1 MGVGKP
7 AYTSS
12 KPCASD
18 SRLSGD
24 TIASGEEAN
33 RRALAPNSVSVV
45 RRIGHVGGLQW
56 NPNLRTKLQPN
67 CTQKME
73 LWKPHDSLS
82 WCGTL
87 TGYTKSMHMHQHGR
101 RRSKTVKN
109 HCLSTGM
116 HSTQRDDIFI
126 PSPCR
131 AHVGRQGVCHHGRAD
146 FVISSLHFMR
156 PANFTSVYGVML
168 SLRNSTSVAA
178 TRVSSI
184 QESSQNG
191 ETPNQGNPVMHKT
204 AMLSVKG
211 VKVVGLE
218 AEMATASENMKLEHK
233 FTSDQ
238 GITRLTGS
246 DVTSG
251 QGGSGTIG
259 VRSLKQKI
267 GGKMSDFNNFWK
279 AIHEV
284 YREDTATWGFGSSP
298 IFTVYEGVGGKI
310 EKVTIDEKEIQ
321 RRQGIEPLLPGY
333 GDEASKARAQKM
345 IMLARTIAKDLEMGN
360 TVPKI
365 NSTIFAVIKHASKDE
380 SKPGHQKLFNQVN
393 SVAYTVAPAL
403 KSVFLIAM
411 PIYGICIIWGAY
423 LLITKQSDKDI
434 IKEEKA
440 ADILDKMRKLKTQM
454 NAHKGDIGA
463 SQSPLAP
470 SDFMKRLLEVREMAR
485 QVRSEEELQKSTQD
499 SDTGLEYQSRAQ
511 NLIGNLAVEADF
523 EMEQAEIEIVGD
535 ISVDSTIKEDLD
547 TLQVNVCHNGTIEGQ
562 GPEQEDM
569 SSSAAKELKDTNI
582 MFAKSSVEVTRSAH
596 ESSALDGALKP
607 AFKVKPRIIMSL
619 EEAKATISGKNE
631 RLSDATGSN
640 PDFNIT
646 AERTTYRMEHQVG
659 QEFTSASI
667 LHDDDSYGRLNL
679 LGGFCEDMS
688 PGSGSEVLQ
697 SRGDR
702 TLAANNEKQDRGGGK
717 QKELESLEG
726 EEPKSDTLG
735 ELGMM
740 CVKTLGKVTSQ
751 GREKEEARP
760 ESIYSRG
767 PDGLKDPNKA
777 ATSHLL
783 NKIIEDRQQ
792 DEAQISSLTS
802 TRHGNHYASS
812 SSRSPYSDKIS
823 DEGLRSSH
831 SGSILVKNATKKAG
845 LSANTKDV
853 VGSGQPLREEGIF
866 TNTKRWSKELQR
878 RYDSERD
885 PEVRELMKEIG
896 SELDS
901 WVTEEEVEE
910 AGRLASKIEG
920 GDEDYLHKHYQKVQ
934 KKIKE
939 ERERFGLETVLEK
952 YKEYQP
958 KLEDELWWLD
968 LRFVLCLMVVSR
980 KRGRGLYGLDMTLD
994 LESASN
1000 QVAKHIVAF
1009 EERKDA
1015 LNFCRTLQH
1024 SSGSRFQH
1032 AEVCPFSPK
1041 QLYKIAKEEGFKVTV
1056 LRMGQIQ
1063 ANVDQTLEEVE
1074 EKILEIGRSVY
1085 WEKLERE
1092 RSIDIDS
1099 ILHQRFGL

>member
-1 MGVGKP
+1 MLLFGVGKP

-18 SRLSGD
+18 SRLGGD
-24 TIASGEEAN
+24 AIASEEEAN
-33 RRALAPNSVSVV
+33 RRALKPNS
-45 RRIGHVGGLQW
+45 VGGLQW
-56 NPNLRTKLQPN
+56 NPNLRMKLQQN

-87 TGYTKSMHMHQHGR
+87 TGCTKRMHMHQHGR
-101 RRSKTVKN
+101 RRSKAVKN

-116 HSTQRDDIFI
+116 HATQRHDIFI
-126 PSPCR
+126 PSLCR
-131 AHVGRQGVCHHGRAD
+131 AHVSRQGVCHHGRAD
-146 FVISSLHFMR
+146 FVICNLHFTR
-156 PANFTSVYGVML
+156 PAKFASVYGVML
-168 SLRNSTSVAA
+168 NLRNSTSVTA

-191 ETPNQGNPVMHKT
+191 ETPNQGNPVVHKT

-218 AEMATASENMKLEHK
+218 GEMATARENMKLEHK
-233 FTSDQ
+233 FTSEQ
-238 GITRLTGS
+238 GITRLIGS

-267 GGKMSDFNNFWK
+267 GGKMSDFNNWWK
-279 AIHEV
+279 AVHEA
-284 YREDTATWGFGSSP
+284 YHEDTATWGFGSSP
-298 IFTVYEGVGGKI
+298 IFTVYEGLGGKI

-333 GDEASKARAQKM
+333 IDEASKARAQKK

-380 SKPGHQKLFNQVN
+380 SKPGHEKLFNQVN

-423 LLITKQSDKDI
+423 LQITKQSDKDI

-440 ADILDKMRKLKTQM
+440 AARLDKMRKLKTQM
-454 NAHKGDIGA
+454 NAHKGDTGA
-463 SQSPLAP
+463 LQSPLAP

-511 NLIGNLAVEADF
+511 NLIGTLAVEADF

-535 ISVDSTIKEDLD
+535 ASVDSTIKEDLD
-547 TLQVNVCHNGTIEGQ
+547 TWQVNVCHNGTREGQ

-569 SSSAAKELKDTNI
+569 SNSAAKELKD
-582 MFAKSSVEVTRSAH
+582 MFAKSSAEVTRSAH
-596 ESSALDGALKP
+596 ESSSLDEALKP
-607 AFKVKPRIIMSL
+607 SFKVKPRIIMSL

-631 RLSDATGSN
+631 RLSDATESN

-659 QEFTSASI
+659 QESTSASI

-679 LGGFCEDMS
+679 LRGFCEDRS
-688 PGSGSEVLQ
+688 PSSGSEVSQQ
-697 SRGDR
+697 SKGDW
-702 TLAANNEKQDRGGGK
+702 TLAANNEKQARGGGK

-735 ELGMM
+735 ELGSM
-740 CVKTLGKVTSQ
+740 CVKALGKVTSQ
-751 GREKEEARP
+751 GREREEARP
-760 ESIYSRG
+760 ESFNSRG
-767 PDGLKDPNKA
+767 PDGLKDPNKT

-792 DEAQISSLTS
+792 DEAQISSMTS

-812 SSRSPYSDKIS
+812 SSRSPYSDKFS

-831 SGSILVKNATKKAG
+831 SGSILVKNATKKAS

-968 LRFVLCLMVVSR
+968 LRFVLCLMVVSTNQ
-980 KRGRGLYGLDMTLD
+980 GRGLYGLDMALD
-994 LESASN
+994 FENASN

-1015 LNFCRTLQH
+1015 LNFCRILQH

-1085 WEKLERE
+1085 WEKVERE